1 MVRSFILLYLLLLPC
16 CLVAQQ
22 GDSLL
27 RVAESGTPQAKL
39 AAYKTL
45 AASLVTKN
53 FTASVQYGGQGMT
66 IARALKDTVA
76 MAELHSIMGEAQYF
90 KGNYDI
96 AANHIFKAIHI
107 FERYNNK
114 KQLGNAF
121 NAIAKLYRKTRD
133 LDKADQYYDKA
144 MHIFTQL
151 RDTAGMEMI
160 SNESGV
166 VYEYRGDYK
175 EAIRRYS
182 IAEQYAQAT
191 GNKAGM
197 GYALNN
203 ISGSLL
209 LQGKYAEA
217 ALYLQR
223 ALDIRKEIKDSFA
236 LAINYSDLGTLYDS
250 MGRYPQAIAYLDSS
264 NAIALLLQ
272 YPQLRSHNYRVLSA
286 IARKQDNYR
295 AAYNYYIQGDIINDT
310 IFNKEKLAQVDELNA
325 RYQAEKK
332 EQQIKLQQLEISRRN
347 YVIIAIVIVCVMGVA
362 LGYSS
367 YRRYKVKQQQ
377 RLQQAI
383 IHQQQLAT
391 QAVLEAEENERQRIG
406 HDLHDGVGQMMSAVK
421 INLSTFRDGL
431 LFADE
436 QQRSRYDN
444 LMALVDD
451 SCKEVRSISH
461 QMMPNALLKAG
472 LASAIRDFLNRID
485 SSVIEVNLYT
495 EGLNERLGTDTET
508 VLYRAIQECVNNVIK
523 HARAARLDIAIIKD
537 EDGIS
542 ATIEDNGR
550 GFDTSQAGV
559 FDGIGLKNI
568 RARIEYLKGTV
579 DFDSRSGQGTV
590 VTINIPY
597 SV

>member
-1 MVRSFILLYLLLLPC
+1 
-16 CLVAQQ
+16 
-22 GDSLL
+22 
-27 RVAESGTPQAKL
+27 
-39 AAYKTL
+39 
-45 AASLVTKN
+45 
-53 FTASVQYGGQGMT
+53 MT
-66 IARALKDTVA
+66 IAQALKDTVA

-96 AANHIFKAIHI
+96 AASHIFKAIHI

-160 SNESGV
+160 ANESGV

-182 IAEQYAQAT
+182 IAVKYAQAT

-217 ALYLQR
+217 AQYLQL

-250 MGRYPQAIAYLDSS
+250 MRRYSRAIAYLDSS

-286 IARKQDNYR
+286 IARNQDNYR
-295 AAYNYYIQGDIINDT
+295 AAYDYYIQGDIINDT
-310 IFNKEKLAQVDELNA
+310 IFNNEKLAQVEELNA

-347 YVIIAIVIVCVMGVA
+347 YLIIAIVIVCVMGVA
-362 LGYSS
+362 LAYSS

-406 HDLHDGVGQMMSAVK
+406 QDLHDGVGQMMSAVK

-436 QQRSRYDN
+436 QQRRRYDN
-444 LMALVDD
+444 LIGLVDD

-523 HARAARLDIAIIKD
+523 HAAAARLDISIIKD

-542 ATIEDNGR
+542 ATVEDNGR

-579 DFDSRSGQGTV
+579 DFDSRPGQGTV

-597 SV
+597 SA

>member
-1 MVRSFILLYLLLLPC
+1 MV
-16 CLVAQQ
+16 
-22 GDSLL
+22 
-27 RVAESGTPQAKL
+27 
-39 AAYKTL
+39 
-45 AASLVTKN
+45 
-53 FTASVQYGGQGMT
+53 

-76 MAELHSIMGEAQYF
+76 MAELHNIMGEAQYF

-96 AANHIFKAIHI
+96 AASHIFKAIHI

-144 MHIFTQL
+144 MHLFTRL

-160 SNESGV
+160 ANESGV

-182 IAEQYAQAT
+182 IAVQYAQAT

-217 ALYLQR
+217 AHYLLR

-250 MGRYPQAIAYLDSS
+250 MRRYPQAVAYLDSS

-272 YPQLRSHNYRVLSA
+272 FPQLRSHNFRILSD
-286 IARKQDNYR
+286 IARKQGNYR
-295 AAYNYYIQGDIINDT
+295 AAYDYYIQGDIINDT
-310 IFNKEKLAQVDELNA
+310 IFNNEKLAQVEELNA

-347 YVIIAIVIVCVMGVA
+347 YLIIAIAIVFFMAVA
-362 LGYSS
+362 LAYSY

-406 HDLHDGVGQMMSAVK
+406 QDLHDGVGQMMSAVK

-431 LFADE
+431 LFSDE
-436 QQRSRYDN
+436 QQRRRYDN
-444 LMALVDD
+444 LIGLVDD

-508 VLYRAIQECVNNVIK
+508 VLYRVIQECVNNVIK
-523 HARAARLDIAIIKD
+523 HAAASKLDITLIRD

-542 ATIEDNGR
+542 ATVEDNGR
-550 GFDTSQAGV
+550 GFDTGRAGV

-579 DFDSRSGQGTV
+579 DFDSRPGQGTV

-597 SV
+597 RD